1 MANLVEFVLVDNG
14 GTGDVTVSPSSFSNG
29 IAEWTEA
36 ASRSQAYRVTASL
49 RQSSTQ
55 NRRYTIKLEI
65 PKKATSTVG
74 GVQLPV
80 SAWKTYMA
88 VELTVPV
95 YATNDDAA
103 LIVKAIN
110 GLFKDTNPISK
121 AIATNQ
127 GFY

>member
-14 GTGDVTVSPSSFSNG
+14 GTGDVTVVPSSFANG

-49 RQSSTQ
+49 RQTSAQ
-55 NRRYTIKLEI
+55 VRRYTIKLEV

-74 GVQLPV
+74 GVELPT
-80 SAWKTYMA
+80 SAWKTYMS
-88 VELTVPV
+88 VDLSVPV
-95 YATNDDAA
+95 YATNDDTA
-103 LIVKAIN
+103 LVMKAIQ
-110 GLFKDTNPISK
+110 GLFKDGNPIAR
-121 AIATNQ
+121 AIASNQ